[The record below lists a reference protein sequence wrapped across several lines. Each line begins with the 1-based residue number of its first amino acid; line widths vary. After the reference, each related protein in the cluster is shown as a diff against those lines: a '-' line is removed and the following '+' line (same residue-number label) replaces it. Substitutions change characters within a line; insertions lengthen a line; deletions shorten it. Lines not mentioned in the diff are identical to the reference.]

1 MVYANS
7 MDDRYL
13 SQIANGWSERC
24 VCMYACHYRGS
35 GGRAWIVVID
45 ERAEIFYY
53 CDALEQGRAAA
64 TPLNDDGWL

>member
-13 SQIANGWSERC
+13 SQIANGWSKRC
-24 VCMYACHYRGS
+24 VCMYACYYNGS

-45 ERAEIFYY
+45 EGGGDFSIV
-53 CDALEQGRAAA
+53 A
-64 TPLNDDGWL
+64 TLWSKVVLQPLL

>member
-24 VCMYACHYRGS
+24 VCMYACYYRGS

-45 ERAEIFYY
+45 ERAESFLLLRRFGARS
-53 CDALEQGRAAA
+53 CCSHSFE
-64 TPLNDDGWL
+64 